1 MDVRIRPERLTETF
15 CRLVEIDSPS
25 YGEAAMAAA
34 LREKLEAL
42 GFSVE
47 PCGCPEGGT
56 TPNLY
61 ARLPGVGEP
70 VLLCAHMDTVE
81 PSRGKKA
88 RVEPDGTIRSA
99 GNTVLGADDL
109 AAVASILEAVTAL
122 REQGI
127 PHRPVELLLSAA
139 EEAYC
144 IGASCFDFSRV
155 TAKEAYVPD
164 MDAPMGYA
172 AVSAPAMF
180 DFTVTVHGRA
190 SHAGFAPEQGVSA
203 ICTAAQAIGELPN
216 GRVDSRTTLN
226 FGTISGGTATNIVP
240 ERCTVTGELRSFD
253 EPFARELL
261 ERVENTFRQAAAARG
276 ARVEFEKRCL
286 FHTYSV
292 PDSAPSVRNYSRA
305 CRELGLEP
313 VFTRTFGGSDNNW
326 LTYHGIPGIV
336 IASAMHNCHTCD
348 EFTTQK
354 ELTQCA
360 KILASLLCG

>member
-56 TPNLY
+56 TPNLF

-127 PHRPVELLLSAA
+127 PHRPVSFCCPLRRKPT
-139 EEAYC
+139 
-144 IGASCFDFSRV
+144 ASGPPALTFPESRRR
-155 TAKEAYVPD
+155 K
-164 MDAPMGYA
+164 PMYRIWMPPWG
-172 AVSAPAMF
+172 
-180 DFTVTVHGRA
+180 
-190 SHAGFAPEQGVSA
+190 
-203 ICTAAQAIGELPN
+203 
-216 GRVDSRTTLN
+216 TLR
-226 FGTISGGTATNIVP
+226 F
-240 ERCTVTGELRSFD
+240 LR
-253 EPFARELL
+253 PP
-261 ERVENTFRQAAAARG
+261 
-276 ARVEFEKRCL
+276 CL
-286 FHTYSV
+286 TL
-292 PDSAPSVRNYSRA
+292 R
-305 CRELGLEP
+305 
-313 VFTRTFGGSDNNW
+313 
-326 LTYHGIPGIV
+326 
-336 IASAMHNCHTCD
+336 
-348 EFTTQK
+348 
-354 ELTQCA
+354 
-360 KILASLLCG
+360 

>member
-1 MDVRIRPERLTETF
+1 MEVRIHPERLTETF

-25 YGEAAMAAA
+25 FREAAMASV

-47 PCGCPEGGT
+47 SRHTPAGGN
-56 TPNLY
+56 TPNLF
-61 ARLPGVGEP
+61 ARLPGEGKP

-88 RVEPDGTIRSA
+88 WVESDGTIRSA
-99 GNTVLGADDL
+99 GDTVLGADDL
-109 AAVASILEAVTAL
+109 GAVASILEAVTAL

-127 PHRPVELLLSAA
+127 PHRPVELLLSVA

-144 IGASCFDFSRV
+144 IGASCFDFSGV

-164 MDAPMGYA
+164 MDAPIGYA

-180 DFTVTVHGRA
+180 DFTVTIHGRA

-203 ICTAAQAIGELPN
+203 ICAAAQAIGELPN
-216 GRVDSRTTLN
+216 GRIDEKTTLN
-226 FGTISGGTATNIVP
+226 FGTIQGGTATNIVP
-240 ERCTVTGELRSFD
+240 ERCTVAGELRSFD
-253 EPFARELL
+253 ESFARELL
-261 ERVENTFRQAAAARG
+261 ERVEQTFRQTAAARG
-276 ARVEFEKRCL
+276 ARMDFTKRCL
-286 FHTYSV
+286 FHTYAV
-292 PDSAPSVRNYSRA
+292 PDSAPSVQNYRRV
-305 CRELGLEP
+305 CRELGIEP
-313 VFTRTFGGSDNNW
+313 VFTKTFGGSDNNW

-336 IASAMHNCHTCD
+336 IASAMHGCHTCG
-348 EFTTQK
+348 EFTTVK

-360 KILASLLCG
+360 AILAGLIQR